1 MFMRN
6 TWYAAAWNH
15 EVKETPI
22 ARTLLNEPVVL
33 YRDTNGKPVAL
44 EDRCCHRSLPLAN
57 GRVKG
62 DYLQCGYHGMT
73 FNAAGDCVEVPGQT
87 TVPPG
92 ARVKSYPVIE
102 RHQWIW
108 IWMGDPDLAD
118 ETLIPDWWWMD
129 HPDWRTIKGDPTFY
143 LQCDYKL
150 VTDNLLD
157 LSHLSFV
164 HETTIGTDAVVK
176 FPITTSRGEDR
187 VFMTRWILDS
197 PPPDMYVGFLRH
209 NVPGYHG
216 NVDRWQIVETSL
228 PANSDVFVGVA
239 VAGTGAPDGD
249 YSQGIEFHNLNTV
262 TPETETTCHY
272 FYAHA
277 RRFAQDDKEV
287 DELYR
292 VGFRTVFMEDVTVFD
307 AQQANHDRFP
317 VRHEVD
323 INTDGPGMNIRR
335 MIDQRI
341 AAEIESGANP

>member
-1 MFMRN
+1 
-6 TWYAAAWNH
+6 
-15 EVKETPI
+15 
-22 ARTLLNEPVVL
+22 
-33 YRDTNGKPVAL
+33 
-44 EDRCCHRSLPLAN
+44 
-57 GRVKG
+57 
-62 DYLQCGYHGMT
+62 
-73 FNAAGDCVEVPGQT
+73 
-87 TVPPG
+87 
-92 ARVKSYPVIE
+92 
-102 RHQWIW
+102 
-108 IWMGDPDLAD
+108 
-118 ETLIPDWWWMD
+118 
-129 HPDWRTIKGDPTFY
+129 
-143 LQCDYKL
+143 
-150 VTDNLLD
+150 
-157 LSHLSFV
+157 
-164 HETTIGTDAVVK
+164 
-176 FPITTSRGEDR
+176 
-187 VFMTRWILDS
+187 MTRWIPDS